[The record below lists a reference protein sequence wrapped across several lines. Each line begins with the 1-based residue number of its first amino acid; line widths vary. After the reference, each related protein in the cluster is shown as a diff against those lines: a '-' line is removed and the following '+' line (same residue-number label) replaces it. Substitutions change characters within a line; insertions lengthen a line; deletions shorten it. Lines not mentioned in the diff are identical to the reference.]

1 MTKRE
6 NTMTGLMELIQPAQQ
21 LFAANPM
28 AGSSTRQFWET
39 QERMLAEA
47 ENFTSAW
54 FQRRNQATRAAMQAS
69 EKLSSSG
76 PGNPAVLFEIMSEWQ
91 KSSIERMTADAR
103 ECGEMLGRCA
113 GMMVQNEVEAVEE
126 TANKVKKSTK
136 TADAQ
141 PV

>member
-6 NTMTGLMELIQPAQQ
+6 NTMTGLMELMQPTQQ
-21 LFAANPM
+21 LFAANPLT
-28 AGSSTRQFWET
+28 GSSSLQFWEA

-47 ENFTSAW
+47 EDFTTGW
-54 FQRRNQATRAAMQAS
+54 FRRRNQATKAAMQAS

-91 KSSIERMTADAR
+91 KSSVERMAQDAR

-113 GMMVQNEVEAVEE
+113 SLLVHNEMEAMAE
-126 TANKVKKSTK
+126 TTDKVRKSTK
-136 TADAQ
+136 TADAK